1 MVNGVDADDAARL
14 LVRGEHLSRE
24 QETFLKEYIAE
35 VQECAEIDDHEVAEE
50 LDPEVREQGVLDWGW
65 VQGIL
70 SVLQQRS
77 PGASGAGIALFAD
90 DIYQY
95 LHKPGMRRAVTD
107 RVRAAF
113 RPGVETVVVAYSLG
127 TVVAYDLLKQSVAEH
142 EPKVPM
148 FVTLGSPLAVN
159 VVKKAL
165 RPIEYPT
172 CVADWFN
179 AVDDRDLVA
188 LLPLDADNFEVEPAI
203 KNKTDIDNPTP
214 EPAWYRRLPRRSRGR
229 APHLRCRDGWLSLPG
244 WRPMDAGRASA
255 DVGFALP
262 DRMPSVPSLF
272 VLSQYLLPKRAITA
286 VGGRGRAL
294 ARRRRDDHAD
304 HPLVRRR
311 YGVDMGEAADPDI
324 ASYASFN
331 AFFTRA
337 LQPGVRPL
345 AACDL
350 VCPVDGAISQF
361 GAHRRRPDFPGQG
374 PLLLDHRAGRRRR
387 RAGGAV
393 RARHFATLYL
403 SPKDYHRIHMPCAGG

>member
-1 MVNGVDADDAARL
+1 M
-14 LVRGEHLSRE
+14 
-24 QETFLKEYIAE
+24 
-35 VQECAEIDDHEVAEE
+35 QECAEIDDHEVAEE

-214 EPAWYRRLPRRSRGR
+214 NRHGI
-229 APHLRCRDGWLSLPG
+229 
-244 WRPMDAGRASA
+244 AGYL
-255 DVGFALP
+255 G
-262 DRMPSVPSLF
+262 DREV
-272 VLSQYLLPKRAITA
+272 
-286 VGGRGRAL
+286 
-294 ARRRRDDHAD
+294 ARRIYDA
-304 HPLVRRR
+304 V
-311 YGVDMGEAADPDI
+311 M
-324 ASYASFN
+324 
-331 AFFTRA
+331 
-337 LQPGVRPL
+337 
-345 AACDL
+345 
-350 VCPVDGAISQF
+350 
-361 GAHRRRPDFPGQG
+361 
-374 PLLLDHRAGRRRR
+374 AG
-387 RAGGAV
+387 
-393 RARHFATLYL
+393 
-403 SPKDYHRIHMPCAGG
+403 